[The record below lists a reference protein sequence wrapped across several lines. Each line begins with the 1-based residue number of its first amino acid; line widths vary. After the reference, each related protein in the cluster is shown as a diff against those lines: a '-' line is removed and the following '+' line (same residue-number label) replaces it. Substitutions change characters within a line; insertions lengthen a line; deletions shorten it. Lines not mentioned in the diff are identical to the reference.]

1 MPGFATNDDEAKAY
15 YLAAS
20 GGEPLA
26 SLQWYLLVVAGKQ
39 KLLKLFQL
47 SHLLSIGHCLEASPK
62 GLWFLC
68 LANSDWRQTTSSSVF
83 WMTPCLHCSV
93 SGTAVSLEAM
103 SSQSGEDPSRTEML
117 AAEDGGR
124 VSVSRYTSAGPQL
137 RVGKTPLPHHS
148 ALSRGEGSLGKMN
161 QPLLQN
167 GRKSGKNPT

>member
-26 SLQWYLLVVAGKQ
+26 CLQWYLVVAGKQ

-68 LANSDWRQTTSSSVF
+68 LANSD
-83 WMTPCLHCSV
+83 
-93 SGTAVSLEAM
+93 
-103 SSQSGEDPSRTEML
+103 
-117 AAEDGGR
+117 
-124 VSVSRYTSAGPQL
+124 
-137 RVGKTPLPHHS
+137 
-148 ALSRGEGSLGKMN
+148 
-161 QPLLQN
+161 
-167 GRKSGKNPT
+167 